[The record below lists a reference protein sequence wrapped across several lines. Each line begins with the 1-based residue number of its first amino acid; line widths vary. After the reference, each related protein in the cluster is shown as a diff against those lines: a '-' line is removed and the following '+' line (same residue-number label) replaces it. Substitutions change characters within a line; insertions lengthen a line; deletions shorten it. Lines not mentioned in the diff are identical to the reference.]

1 MKGGS
6 GNIRGNRFSF
16 FFLFPLNM
24 YITMCHQSLLVEYL
38 DIEVCEKQSRKVALV
53 KFKIIFSGR

>member
-1 MKGGS
+1 MEIG
-6 GNIRGNRFSF
+6 FLFF

-24 YITMCHQSLLVEYL
+24 YITMCQSLLVEYL

>member
-24 YITMCHQSLLVEYL
+24 YITMCQSLLVEYL